1 MQIEAQ
7 NRQNNIEKENKLGRL
22 TLSNFK
28 TQYKA
33 TVINTVW
40 YWIEDR
46 YIDKLIESLKIN
58 PYTYDYLI
66 FDKGVKTT

>member
-1 MQIEAQ
+1 MQFEAQ
-7 NRQNNIEKENKLGRL
+7 NRQNNIEKENKLGRF

-58 PYTYDYLI
+58 PYTYNYLI